1 MIPVPVGA
9 EAELDV
15 VVTTEMTVRFDE
27 LGPVHP
33 VYATY
38 SMAKHF
44 EEAGRK
50 LLLRHL
56 EPGEAGIGRSVSVEH
71 LGPSWVGDAL
81 RVRAR
86 CVEVRGNR
94 LTCACSA
101 VATDGR
107 ELGRGTTV
115 QVVLSAEAL
124 QARIGA
130 QVEGATDP
138 RDPGDPG
145 DPGPNTP

>member
-1 MIPVPVGA
+1 MRPVPVGA
-9 EAELDV
+9 TAELDV
-15 VVTTEMTVRFDE
+15 VVTPEMTVRFDE

-56 EPGEAGIGRSVSVEH
+56 EPGEAGIGRSVAVEH
-71 LGPSWVGDAL
+71 LAPAWVGDTV
-81 RVRAR
+81 RVTAR

-94 LTCACSA
+94 LTCACRA
-101 VATDGR
+101 VDAAGR

-115 QVVLSAEAL
+115 QAVLTEEAVAAL
-124 QARIGA
+124 VAR
-130 QVEGATDP
+130 P
-138 RDPGDPG
+138 
-145 DPGPNTP
+145 

>member
-1 MIPVPVGA
+1 MRPVPVGA
-9 EAELDV
+9 AAALDV
-15 VVTTEMTVRFDE
+15 VVTPEMTVRFDE

-71 LGPSWVGDAL
+71 LAPNWVGDAL
-81 RVRAR
+81 RVTAR

-94 LTCACSA
+94 LTCACTA
-101 VATDGR
+101 VDADGR
-107 ELGRGTTV
+107 EVGRGTTV
-115 QVVLSAEAL
+115 QAVLPEEVL
-124 QARIGA
+124 DARITAPSHTRRTG
-130 QVEGATDP
+130 
-138 RDPGDPG
+138 
-145 DPGPNTP
+145 

>member
-1 MIPVPVGA
+1 VRPVAVGA
-9 EAELDV
+9 AADLDV
-15 VVTTEMTVRFDE
+15 VVTPEMTVRFDE

-38 SMAKHF
+38 TMAKHF

-71 LGPSWVGDAL
+71 LAPAWVGDPV
-81 RVRAR
+81 RVTAR
-86 CVEVRGNR
+86 CVEARGNR
-94 LTCACSA
+94 LTCECTA
-101 VATDGR
+101 VDAEGR

-115 QVVLSAEAL
+115 QVVLSEEAL
-124 QARIGA
+124 AARIGERVA
-130 QVEGATDP
+130 QRGARP
-138 RDPGDPG
+138 R
-145 DPGPNTP
+145 

>member
-1 MIPVPVGA
+1 VIPVPVGGT
-9 EAELDV
+9 AELDV
-15 VVTTEMTVRFDE
+15 VVTPEMTVRFDE

-71 LGPSWVGDAL
+71 LGPAWVGDAV
-81 RVRAR
+81 RVTAR

-94 LTCACSA
+94 LTCECSA
-101 VATDGR
+101 VDADGR

-115 QVVLSAEAL
+115 QAVLPQETL
-124 QARIGA
+124 EARIG
-130 QVEGATDP
+130 QGA
-138 RDPGDPG
+138 RERLRRG
-145 DPGPNTP
+145 

>member
-1 MIPVPVGA
+1 MRPVPVGA
-9 EAELDV
+9 AAELDV
-15 VVTTEMTVRFDE
+15 VVTPEMTVRFDE

-71 LGPSWVGDAL
+71 LAPSWVGDAL
-81 RVRAR
+81 RVTAR

-94 LTCACSA
+94 LTCACTA
-101 VATDGR
+101 VDADGR
-107 ELGRGTTV
+107 EVGRGTTV
-115 QVVLSAEAL
+115 QAVLSEEVL
-124 QARIGA
+124 EARIGA
-130 QVEGATDP
+130 PP
-138 RDPGDPG
+138 RSRSPG
-145 DPGPNTP
+145 

>member
-9 EAELDV
+9 AAELDV
-15 VVTTEMTVRFDE
+15 VVTPEMTVRFDE
-27 LGPVHP
+27 LGPVHQ

-38 SMAKHF
+38 TMAKHF

-71 LGPSWVGDAL
+71 LGPSWVGEAL
-81 RVRAR
+81 RVTAR

-94 LTCACSA
+94 LTCECTA
-101 VATDGR
+101 VAADGR

-115 QVVLSAEAL
+115 QAVLSEEAL
-124 QARIGA
+124 EDRIGEQARARARAA
-130 QVEGATDP
+130 QQ
-138 RDPGDPG
+138 R
-145 DPGPNTP
+145 TPAESR

>member
-1 MIPVPVGA
+1 MIAVPVG
-9 EAELDV
+9 EVAELDV
-15 VVTTEMTVRFDE
+15 VVTPEMTVRFDE

-50 LLLRHL
+50 LLLRYL

-71 LGPSWVGDAL
+71 LGPSWVGDAV
-81 RVRAR
+81 RVTAR

-94 LTCACSA
+94 LTCECSA
-101 VATDGR
+101 VDADGR

-115 QVVLSAEAL
+115 QAVLPQEVL
-124 QARIGA
+124 EARIGA
-130 QVEGATDP
+130 GA
-138 RDPGDPG
+138 RERVRRAGPGDARRG
-145 DPGPNTP
+145 AD

>member
-1 MIPVPVGA
+1 MRPVPVGESA
-9 EAELDV
+9 VLDV
-15 VVTTEMTVRFDE
+15 VVTPEMTVRFDE

-50 LLLRHL
+50 LLLQYL

-71 LGPSWVGDAL
+71 LAPAWVGDAV
-81 RVRAR
+81 RVTAR
-86 CVEVRGNR
+86 CVELRDER
-94 LTCACSA
+94 LTCECTA
-101 VATDGR
+101 VDAGGR

-115 QVVLSAEAL
+115 QVVLSEAAL
-124 QARIGA
+124 RARIGA
-130 QVEGATDP
+130 
-138 RDPGDPG
+138 
-145 DPGPNTP
+145 

>member
-1 MIPVPVGA
+1 VRPIPAGA
-9 EAELDV
+9 TAELDV
-15 VVTTEMTVRFDE
+15 VVTPEMTVRFDE

-56 EPGEAGIGRSVSVEH
+56 EPGEAGIGSRVSVEH
-71 LGPSWVGDAL
+71 LAPAWVGDAL
-81 RVRAR
+81 RVTAR

-94 LTCACSA
+94 LSCTCVA
-101 VATDGR
+101 VDAGSR
-107 ELGRGTTV
+107 ELGRGTTE
-115 QVVLSAEAL
+115 QVVLPEDVVA
-124 QARIGA
+124 ARVGNR
-130 QVEGATDP
+130 P
-138 RDPGDPG
+138 
-145 DPGPNTP
+145 